1 MEWAKVETR
10 LLFDPQFM
18 SLPMSSRVTWYEAIL
33 HAHST
38 GQGCP
43 QPAALAWACHRD
55 KAEVESDY
63 QLLSRCIGD
72 SGNPWL
78 IQVDGKWS
86 MPGLTMQPSKS
97 TAERVKAHR
106 DRKRGVTGETL
117 QALQVTGETLQVT
130 GVTDVT
136 QIRLEEK
143 EKREERSVNAPAP
156 VRVPACEDRTESDS
170 TDRPVCQFPVSTQSE
185 SSTVNLGPKAFWVPR
200 AWFRGDGLN
209 EEDQIGAAMVAG
221 MKLYKWKVEDLVGE
235 LNMLSV
241 AKGREMVAVLLY
253 RSGRWKDYE
262 AAVNAVNR
270 EVERWLDTVGGKKAA
285 QAATLQL
292 AEGGME

>member
-63 QLLSRCIGD
+63 RLLSQCVGD
-72 SGNPWL
+72 SGNPWMVE
-78 IQVDGKWS
+78 VDGKWG
-86 MPGLTMQPSKS
+86 MPGLTIQPSK
-97 TAERVKAHR
+97 TAAERVKAHR

-117 QALQVTGETLQVT
+117 QALHVTGETLPKRD
-130 GVTDVT
+130 VTDVT

-156 VRVPACEDRTESDS
+156 VRVPACEERTESDM
-170 TDRPVCQFPVSTQSE
+170 TDRPFCQFPVSAQSE
-185 SSTVNLGPKAFWVPR
+185 PVSAQLGPRAYWVPR
-200 AWFRGDGLN
+200 AWFNGSGLN
-209 EEDQIGAAMVAG
+209 RDDPIGAAVDIG
-221 MKLYKWKVEDLVGE
+221 MKVHKWGMDNLVGE
-235 LNMLSV
+235 LNSLPVS
-241 AKGREMVAVLLY
+241 KGRELISVLLV
-253 RSGRWKDYE
+253 RSRKWASHE
-262 AAVNAVNR
+262 LATSAVHR
-270 EVERWLDTVGGKKAA
+270 EVDRWLQTSGGKKAA
-285 QAATLQL
+285 MDAMKQT